1 MLFLLLRRVA
11 VARNIHTTVKTC
23 NDMVSYFTDDD
34 FSSMLTAKVYKI
46 GEFRLTLF
54 MCKSFTLIVF
64 CVELQL
70 KDMYTQQSKLAMTWD
85 CRSLIMT
92 SHRC

>member
-34 FSSMLTAKVYKI
+34 FSSMLTAKVYRYDK
-46 GEFRLTLF
+46 FRLTLSHLQVLF
-54 MCKSFTLIVF
+54 
-64 CVELQL
+64 VELQL
-70 KDMYTQQSKLAMTWD
+70 QEM
-85 CRSLIMT
+85 
-92 SHRC
+92 